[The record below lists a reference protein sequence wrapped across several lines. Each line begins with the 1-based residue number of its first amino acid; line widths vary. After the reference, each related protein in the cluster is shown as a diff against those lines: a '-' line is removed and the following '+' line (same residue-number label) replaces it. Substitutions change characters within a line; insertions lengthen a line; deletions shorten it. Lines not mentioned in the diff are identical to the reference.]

1 MRPLHA
7 HLIRN
12 FNIKIWQNIVYSC
25 LFILKYIY
33 LLKAFPKSTLYSSL
47 TCLKVDIEDGL
58 AQPGFSKSL
67 SKHDEETQNVSKN
80 MKLNDDDVDIDEKR
94 HEENPYGDL
103 YLNEK
108 PIPDIV
114 VANLGNVIEENS
126 KNEDDGFKK
135 NYSVCKYLWAMHL

>member
-1 MRPLHA
+1 M
-7 HLIRN
+7 
-12 FNIKIWQNIVYSC
+12 
-25 LFILKYIY
+25 
-33 LLKAFPKSTLYSSL
+33 LYSSV

-67 SKHDEETQNVSKN
+67 SKHGEETQNVSKN

-135 NYSVCKYLWAMHL
+135 NYSVCKYL